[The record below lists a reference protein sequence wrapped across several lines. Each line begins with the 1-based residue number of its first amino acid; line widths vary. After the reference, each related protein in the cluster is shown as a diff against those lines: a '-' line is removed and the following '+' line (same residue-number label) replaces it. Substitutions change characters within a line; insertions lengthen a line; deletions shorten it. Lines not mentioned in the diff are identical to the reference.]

1 MILALYTIIWICRLG
16 HGSHVK
22 HTVIRHLSPLEWKLN
37 IYAPEY
43 EKIIDDNENRP
54 LDKKKLIIMIK
65 KRAGKS
71 A

>member
-54 LDKKKLIIMIK
+54 LDKNKLIIMIK